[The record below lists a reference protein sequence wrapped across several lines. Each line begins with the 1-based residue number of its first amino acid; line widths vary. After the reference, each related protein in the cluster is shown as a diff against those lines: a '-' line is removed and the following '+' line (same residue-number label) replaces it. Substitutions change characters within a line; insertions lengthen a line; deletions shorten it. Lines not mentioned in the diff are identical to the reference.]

1 MEKKIQ
7 KLHLTDYNSLTAQD
21 LWQAH
26 YQILSII
33 LQKEPIKLNAKIAIV
48 LLNTKVPMTV

>member
-1 MEKKIQ
+1 MLQLLI
-7 KLHLTDYNSLTAQD
+7 AQD

-33 LQKEPIKLNAKIAIV
+33 FDVLPNVKHEELNISIATV
-48 LLNTKVPMTV
+48 FLNTQILKI